1 MSADAPPELEG
12 LPTAFRERVGWTSTA
27 QEALSQLRVDLSA
40 ANAAMNLVGDS
51 TLDAYWSRHVIDS
64 AQLLWFAP
72 ETRVWADIGSGAGFP
87 GLVLG
92 ILLKGQLGAQ
102 VHLIESM
109 TKRCRFLRHVVER
122 LDLPCTV
129 HEARAES
136 VNLQIERVTA
146 RACAPLDRLLG
157 YVEPLFARGAEGIFL
172 KGEGVDA
179 ELRAARRHW
188 RFDAEVKTSM
198 SDPRGR
204 IVVLRRLGRAGKP

>member
-1 MSADAPPELEG
+1 M
-12 LPTAFRERVGWTSTA
+12 T
-27 QEALSQLRVDLSA
+27 A
-40 ANAAMNLVGDS
+40 ANAEMNLVGSS
-51 TLDAYWSRHVIDS
+51 TLDAYWLRHVIDS

-72 ETRVWADIGSGAGFP
+72 EARVWADIGSGAGFP

-92 ILLKGQLGAQ
+92 ILLKGQPGAQ
-102 VHLIESM
+102 VHLIESVA
-109 TKRCRFLRHVVER
+109 KRCGFLRRAVAR
-122 LDLPCTV
+122 LQLPCTV

-136 VNLQIERVTA
+136 LSLKVERVTA
-146 RACAPLDRLLG
+146 RACAPLERLLG

-172 KGEGVDA
+172 KGEGADA
-179 ELRAARRHW
+179 EIVAARRHW